1 MRKTSHKSK
10 HDKALENQ
18 ENKAQERCS
27 LVQEIPCLNNGSFRK
42 ETSGKQKRK
51 LSKEQFKK
59 ISWNDRT

>member
-27 LVQEIPCLNNGSFRK
+27 LVQEIPRLNNGSYRRGNYQRNNSRK
-42 ETSGKQKRK
+42 FPGMTGHNCTK
-51 LSKEQFKK
+51 
-59 ISWNDRT
+59 